1 MANVTYKTIYNAV
14 RRVPYGRV
22 STYGRIAKIVGC
34 SARMVGYAMA
44 ALPDDENAP
53 WHRIVNQEGRISLRT
68 WTDGDL
74 VQRKMLELEGVQFD
88 NQGRIDLSVY
98 LWTDFEPEV

>member
-1 MANVTYKTIYNAV
+1 MANVTYKSIYEAV
-14 RRVPYGRV
+14 RKVPYGRV

-44 ALPDDENAP
+44 ALPEDEDAP
-53 WHRIVNQEGRISLRT
+53 WHRIVNREGRISLRT

-74 VQRKMLELEGVQFD
+74 VQRKMLELEGVVFD
-88 NQGRIDLSVY
+88 DRGGIDLSVY
-98 LWTDFEPEV
+98 LWTEVEPEV